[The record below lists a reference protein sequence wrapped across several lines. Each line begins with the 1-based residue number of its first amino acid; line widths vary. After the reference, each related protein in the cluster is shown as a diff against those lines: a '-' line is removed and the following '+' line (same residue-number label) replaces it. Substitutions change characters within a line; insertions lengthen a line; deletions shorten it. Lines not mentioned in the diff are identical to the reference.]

1 MLYTTSIS
9 SKPVSNMKDPLT
21 EYGDLQPRRSFLL
34 NSGMGLGAAALAAM
48 MPKRGF
54 SVDHVFDSKPKAKR
68 VIFLFMAGAPSQMD
82 LFDYKPELH
91 KLFKTDLPK
100 SVSQGQRVTAMTRG
114 KQQLIAPSTFSFAQ
128 KGKSGVWMSE
138 LLPHLST
145 VADDLCFVHSFNTN
159 AINHDPG
166 KTSFCTGAEV
176 PGRPSMGA
184 WLSYGLGSLNKDLPD
199 FVVMPS
205 AFWSGRVNVQ
215 ALYTRLW
222 GSSFLPSKHQGT
234 SFQTI
239 GDPVLFLSNPKGIDG
254 KVRRR
259 MLDSLAELNQ
269 KHLAEIKDPEIQTT
283 IAQQEMAFRMQ
294 SSVPELTDISKEP
307 NSVLEAYGPEVNKT
321 GSYARN
327 CLLARRMIER
337 DVRFVQLFHRGWDH
351 HSRLP
356 DNLRGQCRDVDQPTS
371 ALLKD
376 LKSRGL
382 LDDTLI
388 VFVGE
393 FGRTVYGQGN
403 ITRDNY
409 GRDHHPRCFS
419 GWLAGG
425 GIKGGMH
432 YGATDDFSYNVVE
445 DPVHVRDLHATMLH
459 LLGIDHSKLTFPYQG
474 LDQKLT
480 GVLES
485 RVVKK
490 IIS

>member
-1 MLYTTSIS
+1 M
-9 SKPVSNMKDPLT
+9 SNDLSRAA
-21 EYGDLQPRRSFLL
+21 DLQSRRTFLM
-34 NSGMGLGAAALAAM
+34 NSGMGLGAAAYASLVQDVGASNRPGVHHKA
-48 MPKRGF
+48 
-54 SVDHVFDSKPKAKR
+54 KAKR
-68 VIFLFMAGAPSQMD
+68 VIFLFMAGAPSQVD
-82 LFDYKPELH
+82 LFDYKPDLH
-91 KLFKTDLPK
+91 KLFKTELPK
-100 SVSQGQRVTAMTRG
+100 SVSKGQRVTTMTRG
-114 KQQLIAPSTFSFAQ
+114 RQQLVAPSRFGFAR

-138 LLPHLST
+138 LLPHLSAA
-145 VADDLCFVHSFNTN
+145 ADDLCLIHSFNTN

-166 KTSFCTGAEV
+166 KTSFCTGTEI
-176 PGRPSMGA
+176 PGKPSMGA
-184 WLSYGLGSLNKDLPD
+184 WLSYGLGSLNKELPD
-199 FVVMPS
+199 FVVIPS

-215 ALYTRLW
+215 ALYARLW
-222 GSSFLPSKHQGT
+222 GSGFLPSRHQGT
-234 SFQTI
+234 SFQST

-254 KVRRR
+254 SVRRR
-259 MLDSLAELNQ
+259 MLDSLAELNE
-269 KHLAEIKDPEIQTT
+269 KHHSEIGDPEIRTT

-294 SSVPELTDISKEP
+294 SSVPELSDISKEP
-307 NSVLEAYGPEVNKT
+307 KEVLEMYGPEVHKP

-327 CLLARRMIER
+327 CLLARRMAER

-356 DNLRGQCRDVDQPTS
+356 DNMRGQCRDVDQPTA

-376 LKSRGL
+376 LKWRGL
-382 LDDTLI
+382 LDDTLV

-403 ITRDNY
+403 ITRTNY

-432 YGATDDFSYNVVE
+432 YCKTDDFSYNVVE
-445 DPVHVRDLHATMLH
+445 NPVHVRDLHATMLH
-459 LLGIDHSKLTFPYQG
+459 LLGIDHRKLTFPFQG

-480 GVLES
+480 GVEKA
-485 RVVKK
+485 RVIKE